1 MIISNTNTGGHW
13 YTRDG
18 DPQYTQ
24 MGLNGKERPTTLRDA
39 RKKDLVPSV
48 TTILGVV
55 AKPALNLWIQK
66 QAILSAMKLSQQPE
80 ESVDDYVSRVIKDGQ
95 ETSRQAAAE
104 GTRIHSAIDH
114 HYDGKDPVPAYEEHV
129 LGTTST
135 IKLAYGER
143 QWIAERAFAHEIGFG
158 GRVDLHTDG
167 IVLDVK
173 TKEFESESEIT
184 NFDENLMQLAAYR
197 VGLGMPQAVC
207 ANVFVSRTRPG
218 LVSIQE
224 WTPVEL
230 DRGWEM
236 FCHLLQFWQIRNNYL

>member
-1 MIISNTNTGGHW
+1 MIISNQSGGHW

-55 AKPALNLWIQK
+55 SKPALDQWKQK
-66 QAILSAMKLSQQPE
+66 QVVLSALKLPKE
-80 ESVDDYVSRVIKDGQ
+80 PDETVDEYVSRIIKDGQ

-104 GTRIHSAIDH
+104 GTRIHSAIDR
-114 HYDGKDPVPAYEEHV
+114 HYDEKEPVPAYAEHV
-129 LGTTST
+129 EGTVST
-135 IKLAYGER
+135 IKLAYGEKK
-143 QWIAERAFAHEIGFG
+143 WIAERPFAHEIGFG
-158 GRVDLHTDG
+158 GRVDLHCDG
-167 IVLDVK
+167 VVLDVK
-173 TKEFESESEIT
+173 TKEFESESEIM
-184 NFDENLMQLAAYR
+184 NFDENLMQLSAYR
-197 VGLGMPQAVC
+197 VGLGMPNAVC

-224 WTPVEL
+224 WTPVDL